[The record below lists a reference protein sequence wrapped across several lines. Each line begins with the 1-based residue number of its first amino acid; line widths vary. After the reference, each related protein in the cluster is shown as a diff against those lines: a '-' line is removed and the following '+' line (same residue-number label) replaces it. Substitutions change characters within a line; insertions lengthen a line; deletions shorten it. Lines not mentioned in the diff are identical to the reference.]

1 MTKLSDVPHD
11 KVIGLQ
17 VISCSTGAKGIVT
30 EAYRDTRYIEDDID
44 GYFVHIEWDNG
55 NISWQRHYMLDR
67 VEVIEQ

>member
-1 MTKLSDVPHD
+1 MTKLSDVPRD

-55 NISWQRHYMLDR
+55 NISRQRHYMLDR

>member
-30 EAYRDTRYIEDDID
+30 EAFLDRRYIEDDID
-44 GYFVHIEWDNG
+44 GYMVRIEWDNG
-55 NISWQRHYMLDR
+55 NISIQRHYMLES
-67 VEVIEQ
+67 VKVIQ

>member
-1 MTKLSDVPHD
+1 
-11 KVIGLQ
+11 
-17 VISCSTGAKGIVT
+17 VT

-55 NISWQRHYMLDR
+55 NISRQRHYMLDR